1 MEEMQG
7 LPNNV
12 RIFFYYAVSE
22 IKRVKPDVIVATP
35 GRLIDLCTNY
45 GL

>member
-7 LPNNV
+7 LPNSV
-12 RIFFYYAVSE
+12 RTFFYYVVSE